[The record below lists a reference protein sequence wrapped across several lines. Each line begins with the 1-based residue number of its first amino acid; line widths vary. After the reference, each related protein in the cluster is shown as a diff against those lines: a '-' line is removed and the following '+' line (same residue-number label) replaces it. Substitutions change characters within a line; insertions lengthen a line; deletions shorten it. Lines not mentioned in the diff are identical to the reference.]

1 MKNKNLFVTT
11 KKEIVYQNKWSS
23 VTKTNIENENL
34 KKEIFTTNFGKRSA
48 VIVYAD
54 EKVLLTKQYR
64 LLIDNFSWEIPG
76 GRAKDFESFEEAAS
90 RECEEETGY
99 RCISLSTLISFQ
111 PGLETLNNPTEIFLC
126 RDFEKNEISE
136 NSETVES
143 LWFPLKEIKEL
154 LKDGFFLDSLTI
166 IGLQAIF
173 LKDI

>member
-11 KKEIVYQNKWSS
+11 KKEIVYQNEWSS

-76 GRAKDFESFEEAAS
+76 GRVEDSESFVEAAT
-90 RECEEETGY
+90 REC
-99 RCISLSTLISFQ
+99 
-111 PGLETLNNPTEIFLC
+111 
-126 RDFEKNEISE
+126 
-136 NSETVES
+136 
-143 LWFPLKEIKEL
+143 KE
-154 LKDGFFLDSLTI
+154 
-166 IGLQAIF
+166 
-173 LKDI
+173 

>member
-76 GRAKDFESFEEAAS
+76 GRVEDSESFVEAAT
-90 RECEEETGY
+90 RECKEETGY
-99 RCISLSTLISFQ
+99 DCISLVPLISFQ

-126 RDFEKNEISE
+126 RDFKKYEISE
-136 NSETVES
+136 NAETVKS
-143 LWFPLKEIKEL
+143 SWFSCKEAQEL
-154 LKDGFFLDSLTI
+154 LRKGFFLDSLTI
-166 IGLQAIF
+166 IGLQALF